1 MDFCLKCKIEKF
13 NFFER
18 RTFFSRINIY
28 FFTWWRTY
36 YGVTVY
42 IGPTLVVIFTFQQ
55 LGMNVGL
62 VCKLTWTMSTNGL
75 STRVNHSLFHFIQLK
90 RASLKLLIDLL
101 HRILPSFP
109 LFPFTNHIWWSTPS
123 NNNKENKRSVSRPN
137 SQNLFELSHFDRS
150 WYIIAMHCPKIWV
163 MFLGETRRN
172 KCHRIHQRC
181 ECKHK
186 QHAERILGERIRLP
200 KWEL

>member
-1 MDFCLKCKIEKF
+1 MNEWPPKDQVIGALISLLILCIDTIHHQPKYHSRFIQNNIFNYKYKNYKLWRKNKIELISFCNILLFLSHLRSFLLDFFALKCKIEKF

-18 RTFFSRINIY
+18 RTFFFRVNIY
-28 FFTWWRTY
+28 SFTRRRTC

-101 HRILPSFP
+101 HRILPSIP
-109 LFPFTNHIWWSTPS
+109 LFPYTNHVWWST
-123 NNNKENKRSVSRPN
+123 
-137 SQNLFELSHFDRS
+137 L
-150 WYIIAMHCPKIWV
+150 
-163 MFLGETRRN
+163 
-172 KCHRIHQRC
+172 
-181 ECKHK
+181 
-186 QHAERILGERIRLP
+186 
-200 KWEL
+200 